1 MPPKVQKTKAAKAL
15 AAQSAGKAGKKKRW
29 TKGKLREK
37 RDHRVVLN
45 KAFWEKLQKEVP
57 KKKVITIYNLIEGY
71 KINGSVARKVIS
83 QLAGKALIKPVL
95 KQSGMVIYTTAA
107 PAKA

>member
-45 KAFWEKLQKEVP
+45 KVLLDKMTKEIP

-71 KINGSVARKVIS
+71 KINGSVARRVVR
-83 QLAGKALIKPVL
+83 QLEESKAIKPVCT
-95 KQSGMVIYTTAA
+95 KSGMWIYTGS
-107 PAKA
+107 K